1 MILYLVILSPLF
13 ALPFIFYYIR
23 CRKTWAVYLFA
34 IFLGIVA
41 YCTIPS
47 QDLFR
52 HLLHYET
59 YSKYNWRNFNY
70 VDFELNGIIVY
81 IYCLMG
87 KLGIPFDFL
96 RLFTISSSFLMLF
109 QVFKYKSNKNGYT
122 KKEFF
127 VRFLILTLF
136 YDLFYTIAGV
146 RYGFALCVYIYGL
159 YFYIEKSSYIKS
171 ILLFIVAGLFHSSFF
186 YLIPAVYAI
195 YFVKASKKSLIII
208 TLLVFVAMSIFF
220 LKYSYLLGV
229 RESWY
234 TNGSSVTSYS
244 SMTLYG
250 FLGFALP
257 KLCVVPFAILLF
269 KNYDETSKWMRFA
282 MAWLMVSV
290 VTIQNAVF
298 FYRFWWVF
306 MALGIYMYMDI
317 EKEYG
322 IDNSM
327 AKKLLR
333 CAALFAVFSLIPVK
347 TFLTNSDYERLLQPL
362 PFTFTEQYTKKDI
375 LEKIPNAGDFYTH

>member
-1 MILYLVILSPLF
+1 M
-13 ALPFIFYYIR
+13 FYYIR

-59 YSKYNWRNFNY
+59 YSKFNWRNFSY

-257 KLCVVPFAILLF
+257 KLCVIPFAILLL

-362 PFTFTEQYTKKDI
+362 PFTFTEQYTKKEI

>member
-1 MILYLVILSPLF
+1 
-13 ALPFIFYYIR
+13 
-23 CRKTWAVYLFA
+23 
-34 IFLGIVA
+34 
-41 YCTIPS
+41 
-47 QDLFR
+47 
-52 HLLHYET
+52 
-59 YSKYNWRNFNY
+59 
-70 VDFELNGIIVY
+70 
-81 IYCLMG
+81 
-87 KLGIPFDFL
+87 
-96 RLFTISSSFLMLF
+96 
-109 QVFKYKSNKNGYT
+109 
-122 KKEFF
+122 
-127 VRFLILTLF
+127 
-136 YDLFYTIAGV
+136 
-146 RYGFALCVYIYGL
+146 
-159 YFYIEKSSYIKS
+159 
-171 ILLFIVAGLFHSSFF
+171 
-186 YLIPAVYAI
+186 
-195 YFVKASKKSLIII
+195 
-208 TLLVFVAMSIFF
+208 MSIFF

-333 CAALFAVFSLIPVK
+333 CAVLFAVFSLIPVK
-347 TFLTNSDYERLLQPL
+347 TFLTNSNYERLLQPL
-362 PFTFTEQYTKKDI
+362 PFTFTEQYTKKEI